1 MTINLNSLVILY
13 SLIETLKT
21 SSKEEKKVLRLIM
34 KSTKNRRNTKREFLF
49 VISLFEKY
57 KPFME
62 SILDENENSLAQLV
76 LMQDLTY
83 NYYKTYIF
91 IKENKSLETKY
102 YKEYLEIV
110 NEDINNLNQEYLNK
124 EFIRKLL
131 RKYFKFYNQLYTPYL
146 ENI

>member
-62 SILDENENSLAQLV
+62 SILDEDENSLAQLV

-131 RKYFKFYNQLYTPYL
+131 RKYFKFYTQLYTPYL